1 MTSTGY
7 TKYKTDK
14 IKEKQQVGLNFRQNQ
29 RKQKQAGLKFLSF
42 QQLPS
47 SGAYFLQLNMGEN
60 TVHMI
65 LKIPGD

>member
-1 MTSTGY
+1 MTSSGY

-29 RKQKQAGLKFLSF
+29 RKKQQVGLKFLSF
-42 QQLPS
+42 WQLPS
-47 SGAYFLQLNMGEN
+47 SGAYFLQVNMGKN
-60 TVHMI
+60 TVQMI